1 MEITSFPRG
10 SVTGAVVDQLSGKVT
25 ESHFAKVLGVRMV
38 WHQPDVPRKSTG
50 QTSLATDNIDEGI
63 AARYTV
69 SHTIEIES
77 DHLAIG
83 FQLLGYN

>member
-1 MEITSFPRG
+1 MEIQPVQSWFRKDQSTSFPRG
-10 SVTGAVVDQLSGKVT
+10 SVTGAVVDQLSARLWI
-25 ESHFAKVLGVRMV
+25 SSRH
-38 WHQPDVPRKSTG
+38 VPRKSTG